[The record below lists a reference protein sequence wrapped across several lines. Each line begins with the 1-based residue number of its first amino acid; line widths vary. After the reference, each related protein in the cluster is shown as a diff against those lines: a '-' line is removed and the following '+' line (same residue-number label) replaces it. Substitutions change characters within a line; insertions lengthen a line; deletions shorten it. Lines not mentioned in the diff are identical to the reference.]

1 MPFDASV
8 RAYLRAYQNEY
19 RAALHGGQHTAEL
32 SFRVP
37 MHEMFRRI
45 AHDLN
50 PAGTFDIILEP
61 RNQGRMG
68 RPDWRIQDRI
78 SLGVYGYIEAKGPSN
93 EPFDTTPYRDQI
105 NRYLTL
111 GHTITTRTVGTG
123 FAEIGE
129 SVLTETTQTAIVF
142 KPQMHEGGIRG
153 SIIRYKKGRNG
164 DRETPVP
171 VDFRRLNAGDGI
183 EIELN
188 TEAVTNLTQRIQE
201 IQALLDEEG
210 VRPGI
215 HRYRVTNVNDL
226 VITDQNKARIIQRLL
241 EANLGED
248 IWNQL
253 VQDNPNIATRLAN
266 AKIQEDRLAVLHRFE
281 EMLQDNTLAENNWQD
296 FFEENTWIFGY
307 GLRYQILR
315 VIQPQPNYG
324 GVAVDGRGGQ
334 RGDFLTATEAETRFT
349 CLVEIKKTTT
359 PLLQREQYRNGVW
372 GASNELTGAVS
383 QIQVNCAQWETD
395 ARTERNREQ
404 LPRIYTV
411 SPKGIVVIGK
421 TSELNNWDK
430 RNSFERFRQELRC
443 PEVLTYDEL
452 YERAK
457 FIAEGPAPLDED
469 TDFDMPF

>member
-1 MPFDASV
+1 M
-8 RAYLRAYQNEY
+8 
-19 RAALHGGQHTAEL
+19 
-32 SFRVP
+32 
-37 MHEMFRRI
+37 
-45 AHDLN
+45 N

-111 GHTITTRTVGTG
+111 GHKLIITDGID
-123 FAEIGE
+123 F
-129 SVLTETTQTAIVF
+129 VF
-142 KPQMHEGGIRG
+142 CFT
-153 SIIRYKKGRNG
+153 
-164 DRETPVP
+164 ETPVVVSIIDKARMDALDWSRLP
-171 VDFRRLNAGDGI
+171 VDPLFRFYMEQFFSNPAP
-183 EIELN
+183 
-188 TEAVTNLTQRIQE
+188 QRV
-201 IQALLDEEG
+201 DEEKLVELVAIRTRNLADEIRG
-210 VRPGI
+210 
-215 HRYRVTNVNDL
+215 YSDL
-226 VITDQNKARIIQRLL
+226 TIE
-241 EANLGED
+241 EAMNED
-248 IWNQL
+248 EHH
-253 VQDNPNIATRLAN
+253 NPNIATRLAN

>member
-111 GHTITTRTVGTG
+111 GHKLIITDGID
-123 FAEIGE
+123 F
-129 SVLTETTQTAIVF
+129 VF
-142 KPQMHEGGIRG
+142 CFT
-153 SIIRYKKGRNG
+153 
-164 DRETPVP
+164 ETPVVVSIIDKARMDALDWSRLP
-171 VDFRRLNAGDGI
+171 VDPLFRFYMEQFFSNPAP
-183 EIELN
+183 
-188 TEAVTNLTQRIQE
+188 QRV
-201 IQALLDEEG
+201 DEEKLVELVAIRTRNLADEIRG
-210 VRPGI
+210 
-215 HRYRVTNVNDL
+215 YSDL
-226 VITDQNKARIIQRLL
+226 TIE
-241 EANLGED
+241 EAMNED
-248 IWNQL
+248 EHH
-253 VQDNPNIATRLAN
+253 NPNIATRLAN